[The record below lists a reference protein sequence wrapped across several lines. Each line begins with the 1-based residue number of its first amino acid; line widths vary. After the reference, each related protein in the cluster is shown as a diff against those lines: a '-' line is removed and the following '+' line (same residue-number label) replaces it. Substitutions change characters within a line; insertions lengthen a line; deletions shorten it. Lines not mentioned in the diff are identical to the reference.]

1 MSTSTKTG
9 EAPTYLITFH
19 EAAKVVAG
27 QITSSSGP
35 VPVANKDKCKALV
48 PELQLIA
55 GPFKNLETY
64 DSKLLINEGL
74 AIPFDTLSS
83 AAFLSELVRHGS

>member
-48 PELQLIA
+48 PELQLIVV
-55 GPFKNLETY
+55 FLKNY
-64 DSKLLINEGL
+64 IYFLINFQKYIL
-74 AIPFDTLSS
+74 INQCTLII
-83 AAFLSELVRHGS
+83 